1 MKTFKQFLEEKEE
14 LTFKSL
20 LHGDC
25 KDFFQRSKQ
34 NGLLVRGI
42 NGGYGQLV
50 GEMSLGEGFAGKTFT
65 VFKKTVRKERKPMD
79 TIPALHKI
87 IDDWF
92 EDNMGIR
99 ARSEAMF
106 CFGEAARNT
115 AYEYGNLCVVL
126 PIGKFTYVWSPKVP
140 DLYNDVIMNKMQENK
155 ELKKA
160 YIGSDGKPDAEAIND
175 VMDGLGYT
183 INGFDKAVEDSV
195 EIMIDC
201 NEYYVIPLPNDE
213 TNREKFLGII
223 KKAFVE
229 A

>member
-1 MKTFKQFLEEKEE
+1 
-14 LTFKSL
+14 
-20 LHGDC
+20 
-25 KDFFQRSKQ
+25 
-34 NGLLVRGI
+34 
-42 NGGYGQLV
+42 
-50 GEMSLGEGFAGKTFT
+50 
-65 VFKKTVRKERKPMD
+65 
-79 TIPALHKI
+79 
-87 IDDWF
+87 
-92 EDNMGIR
+92 MGIR

-115 AYEYGNLCVVL
+115 AYEYGDLCVVL